1 MRLKAQGVR
10 IVGHGSA
17 VCENRVSNISLR
29 PETADWVEA
38 RLGIKERRHLQADES
53 LMSLVESASE
63 QALQMSGLKAD
74 DLDVIIIATS
84 TPDFIN
90 PSMAA
95 ILHGRLGAKP
105 ECASF
110 DLQAVCAGFVYALGT
125 VASLIASGAG
135 KNFLVIG
142 ADQFSKITDF
152 SDRNCVFFGDAAGAM
167 IIQATSGDS
176 FLNVE
181 LQTEGTG
188 WESFHTPSI
197 SKEFKMNASEV
208 AKNATVKLP
217 ASIKSVCDFSG
228 ISTDEVSWFVTHQPS
243 KPVLDSLEESLK
255 LAPGRLLR
263 NIENRGNTAG
273 ATIPLLFS
281 ETDVLNRAKSGDFIC
296 FSAIGSGWVWGS
308 AILKWE

>member
-1 MRLKAQGVR
+1 MYLKSTGIR
-10 IVGHGSA
+10 IIGSGSA
-17 VCENRVSNISLR
+17 VSRGSISNQELR
-29 PETADWVEA
+29 PETADWVET
-38 RLGIKERRHLQADES
+38 RLGIKERRHLKADES
-53 LMSLVESASE
+53 LISLVESASE
-63 QALQMSGLKAD
+63 KALKISGLKAS
-74 DLDVIIIATS
+74 DLDGIIIATS

-110 DLQAVCAGFVYALGT
+110 DLQAVCAGFVYALGI
-125 VASLIASGAG
+125 VASLVASGSG
-135 KNFLVIG
+135 KNFLLIG

-152 SDRNCVFFGDAAGAM
+152 NDRNCVFFGDAAGAM
-167 IIQATSGDS
+167 IIQATSGNS

-181 LQTEGTG
+181 LHTEGAG

-208 AKNATVKLP
+208 ARNATVKLP
-217 ASIKSVCDFSG
+217 ASIRSICEFSG
-228 ISTDEVSWFVTHQPS
+228 ISTDEISWFVTHQPS
-243 KPVLDSLEESLK
+243 KPVLDSLEENLK

-281 ETDVLNRAKSGDFIC
+281 EMDVLNRAKTGDYIC

>member
-17 VCENRVSNISLR
+17 VSENRVSNISLR

-38 RLGIKERRHLQADES
+38 RLGIKERRHLKADES

-63 QALQMSGLKAD
+63 KALQMSGLKTN
-74 DLDVIIIATS
+74 DLDGIIIATS

-125 VASLIASGAG
+125 VTSLIASGAG
-135 KNFLVIG
+135 KNFLLIG

-152 SDRNCVFFGDAAGAM
+152 NDRNCVFFGDAAGAM

-181 LQTEGTG
+181 LQTEGAG
-188 WESFHTPSI
+188 WESFHTPST

-208 AKNATVKLP
+208 AKSATVKLP
-217 ASIKSVCDFSG
+217 ASIRSVCDFSE
-228 ISTDEVSWFVTHQPS
+228 ISTDEITWFVTHQPS
-243 KPVLDSLEESLK
+243 KPVLDSLEENLK
-255 LAPGRLLR
+255 LEPGRLLR

-281 ETDVLNRAKSGDFIC
+281 EMDVLNRTKSGDYIC